1 MITNR
6 DNALD
11 DAIAPAPSKGTAY
24 NPPRPIVELTE
35 NVYQHLQEAYNARA
49 GLESDWCFFTNFIEG
64 DQDFLRDNKTGGLVR
79 IVNTEKK
86 RLWSRNNQVKPLV
99 RSYKGKI
106 VRTQNLFTVRPG
118 SGSEDEIYGGRL
130 AERYLEYW
138 SECVDLLGKYARA
151 VGTIPA
157 MGHGV
162 LHLYRDPEAG
172 DHVASCEQCGWSQVV
187 QQPVEPGTPCPFC
200 QQQSAMSAPMS
211 VEQQQEQ
218 AAAPSES
225 PEVADPM
232 SAEMSAP
239 VPMLKASRAGKTKLR
254 YLDPRMVYPQ
264 PGFDSMDDME
274 RFIIRY
280 PLPVTAARRRFPH
293 IAEYINPETDI
304 YPAHGARYTYNT
316 AMGRF
321 TSEQLDDRVFVVEC
335 YTRPDSEHP
344 KGRVIQFVNRVFA
357 GEGEGTWDLIDRF
370 PFYFFFGDITPG
382 EFYPTP
388 IMADIWHRQKE
399 LNEHETTVREN
410 AELASRQKIA
420 VASEARFRTDELT
433 AAGDQIVRIPSM
445 YIDDVKP
452 IPTPKLDPIHIERPF
467 QLKDDMR
474 SMIGVTSQE
483 SNQGEIDVGRV
494 IAFQEAESDQTQGPV
509 IAQHNRELA
518 QIGYGVLA
526 YAKAFDRPETF
537 FSIEGDFGLEYFSL
551 MALNF
556 EPGYNVMLLND
567 DGFSRNQAVRLNQII
582 QAAAVGM
589 FGGMAS
595 QGADVNAMIRAA
607 RLKIPGHKPDATDPE
622 QVAARAAIRKIM
634 AGKPY
639 FPRMQDDPE
648 TFANALVY
656 WLRTTGRQ
664 EPYNEVDEMG
674 MSVHPVTQQIEMLQN
689 QYAMKLLGMM
699 QASGQQPAPVVGQ
712 QQSAFAGAGGGG
724 GEGGQPSAA
733 GSSQSAPGG
742 TPNSVVGGDADQLTA
757 SADQAGK
764 AVTGG
769 GKQEGPQS

>member
-11 DAIAPAPSKGTAY
+11 DAIAPQPSKGTAY
-24 NPPRPIVELTE
+24 NPPREIRELTE
-35 NVYQHLQEAYNARA
+35 NVYQHLTEAYNARS

-79 IVNTEKK
+79 IVNTEKR

-99 RSYKGKI
+99 RSFKGKI

-187 QQPVEPGTPCPFC
+187 QQPIEPGTPCPYC
-200 QQQSAMSAPMS
+200 QQQAAMLGPQPGMS
-211 VEQQQEQ
+211 PEADPIGQP
-218 AAAPSES
+218 AAPAPA
-225 PEVADPM
+225 PELV
-232 SAEMSAP
+232 
-239 VPMLKASRAGKTKLR
+239 ASRAGKTKLR

-293 IAEYINPETDI
+293 IAEFINPETDI

-321 TSEQLDDRVFVVEC
+321 VSEQLDDRVFVVEC

-357 GEGEGTWDLIDRF
+357 GEGEGTFDLIERF
-370 PFYFFFGDITPG
+370 PFYFFFGDLTPG

-410 AELASRQKIA
+410 AELTSRQKIA

-445 YIDDVKP
+445 YINDVKP
-452 IPTPKLDPIHIERPF
+452 IPTPKLDPIHVERPF

-494 IAFQEAESDQTQGPV
+494 IAFQEAESDQTQGPI

-526 YAKAFDRPETF
+526 YEKAFGRPETF
-537 FSIEGDFGLEYFSL
+537 FAVEGDFGLEYFSFMSL
-551 MALNF
+551 KF

-567 DGFSRNQAVRLNQII
+567 DGFSRNQAVRLNQITAMAGI
-582 QAAAVGM
+582 GL

-595 QGADVNAMIRAA
+595 QGADVNSIIRAA
-607 RLKIPGHKPDATDPE
+607 RLKIPGHKPDASDPE
-622 QVAARAAIRKIM
+622 QVAARAAIKKIQ

-639 FPRMQDDPE
+639 FPRPQDDPE

-664 EPYNEVDEMG
+664 EPYNEVDPATG
-674 MSVHPVTQQIEMLQN
+674 MSLHPVTQQIEALQQ
-689 QYAMKLLGMM
+689 QYAMKLLQMM
-699 QASGQQPAPVVGQ
+699 QASGQQAAPIVGQ
-712 QQSAFAGAGGGG
+712 QAAGPGGP
-724 GEGGQPSAA
+724 QPSQKDS
-733 GSSQSAPGG
+733 GVSAPGG
-742 TPNSVVGGDADQLTA
+742 TPRNVSGDAEELTK
-757 SADQAGK
+757 SADAAGD
-764 AVTGG
+764 AVAKGG
-769 GKQEGPQS
+769 GRQEGPQTG